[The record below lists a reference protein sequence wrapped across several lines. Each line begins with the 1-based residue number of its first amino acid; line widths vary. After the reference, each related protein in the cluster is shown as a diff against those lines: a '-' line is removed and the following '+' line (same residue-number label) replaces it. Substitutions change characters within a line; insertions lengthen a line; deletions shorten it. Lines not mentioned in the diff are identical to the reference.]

1 MVSASELENIRK
13 AASACTYCGACQAV
27 CPVFDKVGAEA
38 ACSRGRLL
46 QLCIMAEGGI
56 EPNAN
61 LAESIT
67 RCALCKAC
75 ETACSS
81 NIRTTE
87 LFMRFRRAVADHT
100 PLPLAKR
107 IAFTALGYRRIFD
120 FCLRMGAPFQKLLF
134 KDALEGPGSFS
145 RLPIPAAGLNKRRL
159 IPKLSSRPLRS
170 RVTPLTAPRGAKKMR
185 VAFFPGC
192 MLTYVYPE
200 AGRAVVNALAA
211 LGMEVVLPNAIGCC
225 GTPAITSGD
234 FAAGRTLA
242 EMNVKALAAAGVEAV
257 ITACA
262 TCGTALNHEYGMVL
276 DDSPYRE
283 SWERLKEHVYDFSD
297 FIVKFGEIK
306 NLLIM
311 ERSVTYHDPC
321 HLVRGMGVSAQPRQ
335 LLTAIPG
342 LELREMKNADR
353 CCGCAGTFSAVHYD
367 LSREINDDKIANI
380 RTTEAEIVATGCSAC
395 RMHIEDGLSRNGL
408 SNVRVLHTAQIIAK
422 AMGCAN

>member
-1 MVSASELENIRK
+1 MVNASELESIRK
-13 AASACTYCGACQAV
+13 AASSCTYCGACQAV

-46 QLCIMAEGGI
+46 QLRLMAEGVI
-56 EPNAN
+56 DPNAS

-75 ETACSS
+75 EATCSS
-81 NIRTTE
+81 NIHTTE

-120 FCLRMGAPFQKLLF
+120 LCLRLGAPFQKLLF
-134 KDALEGPGSFS
+134 KDAPEGPGSFS

-159 IPKLSSRPLRS
+159 IPKLSTQPLRS
-170 RVTPLTAPRGAKKMR
+170 RVSPVTSPRGAKKMR

-200 AGRAVVNALAA
+200 AGKAVVDVLTAI
-211 LGMEVVLPNAIGCC
+211 GMEVVLPDAIGCC

-234 FAAGRTLA
+234 FVAGRTLA
-242 EMNVKALAAAGVEAV
+242 EMNIKALEATGAEAV

-276 DDSPYRE
+276 DDSPYSE
-283 SWERLKEHVYDFSD
+283 SWARLKANVYDFSD
-297 FIVKFGEIK
+297 FLVKFGEINK
-306 NLLIM
+306 LLLV
-311 ERSVTYHDPC
+311 EGAVTYHDPC

-335 LLTAIPG
+335 LLAAIPG
-342 LELREMKNADR
+342 LELREMKDADR

-367 LSREINDDKIANI
+367 LASKINDDKIANI
-380 RTTEAEIVATGCSAC
+380 KATGAATVATGCSAC

-408 SNVRVLHTAQIIAK
+408 SNVRVLHTAQIIAR
-422 AMGCAN
+422 AMGCAG